1 MRKAFV
7 ATALILAALT
17 IHAAPV
23 FAQQGLPQLTPA
35 PPPPVKPYKSVAV
48 TPPTVFNDPSFAA
61 FRKQLADVV
70 AHQDRAALGKL
81 VVSQNFFWIQDKDLA
96 DKGKPGIDG
105 LAKAVDL
112 GAKDGS
118 GWQVLAG
125 FANEPTAAESPQ
137 QKGVY
142 CAPADPAIDS
152 TALEGLSQET
162 QTDPSE
168 WGYPNKDGVEV
179 HASAAAKAPVTQKLG
194 IYLVRVL
201 PDSGQGADPNGPMM
215 LHIAL
220 PDGKTGFIDAQSLS
234 PLGGDQMC
242 YTKDGGAWKITGYYG
257 GVAP

>member
-1 MRKAFV
+1 MRKLIIA
-7 ATALILAALT
+7 AALTLAALI
-17 IHAAPV
+17 IHSATG

-35 PPPPVKPYKSVAV
+35 PPPPVKPYKPVAV
-48 TPPTVFNDPSFAA
+48 TPPTVFNDPGFAA
-61 FRKQLADVV
+61 FRKQLGDIAE
-70 AHQDRAALGKL
+70 HQDRAALGKL
-81 VVSQNFFWIQDKDLA
+81 VVAQNFFWIQDKDLA
-96 DKGKPGIDG
+96 DKSKPGIDA
-105 LAKAVDL
+105 LTKAVDL

-142 CAPADPAIDS
+142 CAPADPTIDS
-152 TALEGLSQET
+152 TALQGLSQET

-179 HASAAAKAPVTQKLG
+179 HASAAVNAPVTQKLG
-194 IYLVRVL
+194 VYLVRVL

>member
-1 MRKAFV
+1 MRKLV
-7 ATALILAALT
+7 IATALILAALT
-17 IHAAPV
+17 IPAAPV

-35 PPPPVKPYKSVAV
+35 PPPPVKPYKPVTV

-61 FRKQLADVV
+61 FRKQLGDIA

-96 DKGKPGIDG
+96 DKSKPGIDS

-125 FANEPTAAESPQ
+125 FAEEPTAAESPQ

-142 CAPADPAIDS
+142 CAPADPTIDS
-152 TALEGLSQET
+152 AALQSLSQET

-168 WGYPNKDGVEV
+168 WGYANKDGVDV
-179 HASAAAKAPVTQKLG
+179 HASASAKAPVMQKLG

-242 YTKDGGAWKITGYYG
+242 YSKDGGAWKIAGYYG